1 MAKRMSDEGELDDRL
16 AEARAQIESLQT
28 AAADAEARAAT
39 ARKDQKE
46 AREARSAAE
55 AQLAEAAAS
64 REAVDGELSLL
75 RAEVEEARSRLGEA
89 AVKYREA
96 KLASAPEIPPD
107 LVPPAESLSEIDE
120 GFEAAQRVVGQLRES
135 HAGRAAVRAGAGGRP
150 RTQGAGPFGAF
161 GVGEDQA
168 RATRAGPT
176 PGFVGTAASH
186 APFGLCCP
194 IGGALT
200 ARSLWALHGC

>member
-39 ARKDQKE
+39 ARKDLKE

-120 GFEAAQRVVGQLRES
+120 GFEAAQRVVGQLRERMQEERQS
-135 HAGRAAVRAGAGGRP
+135 ARVPVGSPVRRAPDLSALSVS
-150 RTQGAGPFGAF
+150 
-161 GVGEDQA
+161 EKIKL
-168 RATRAGPT
+168 
-176 PGFVGTAASH
+176 
-186 APFGLCCP
+186 GLRELAER
-194 IGGALT
+194 G
-200 ARSLWALHGC
+200 